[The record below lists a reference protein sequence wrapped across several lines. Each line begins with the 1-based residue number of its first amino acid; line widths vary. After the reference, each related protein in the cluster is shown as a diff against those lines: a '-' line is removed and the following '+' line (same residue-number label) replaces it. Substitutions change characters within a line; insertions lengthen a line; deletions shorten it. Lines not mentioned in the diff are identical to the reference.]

1 MHTLPAVR
9 QPVRFFART
18 SRSVCG
24 VLQVRPPTLLVELV
38 ESHFRDVLAGNVRSL
53 ALHQPRDLR
62 RPNCLVDVVLLVRG
76 HTCWQHR
83 RLQYDSWT
91 TMLPDK
97 STPPQAET
105 DLPLGRARI
114 PANWSLQLVLFLAEH
129 WDRENFGTAL
139 ESVTDRA
146 LRARSSS
153 GVILRSG
160 RAVASQI
167 PKFENWIQ
175 NESSVF
181 GAARSGLI

>member
-1 MHTLPAVR
+1 MLSWKHAYSSSAETAGSILC
-9 QPVRFFART
+9 T
-18 SRSVCG
+18 HLHVCG
-24 VLQVRPPTLLVELV
+24 VPQVRPPSLLVELV
-38 ESHFRDVLAGNVRSL
+38 ESHFRDGLAGNVRPV

-153 GVILRSG
+153 
-160 RAVASQI
+160 
-167 PKFENWIQ
+167 
-175 NESSVF
+175 
-181 GAARSGLI
+181 ARSARERCVPLCWPLH